1 MNATNLLLLAF
12 DNALAHPWESF
23 AGATMDL
30 GAAEAAWQHPAY
42 AHEPHDPGV
51 GKPGTVL
58 WFLHHLELCH
68 RHYTA
73 MLRQRR
79 QETGV
84 PATGAEPDTQ
94 PPGELPLSE
103 ILAALEAA
111 NAALRAEI
119 GMLTAD
125 TLDRPF
131 TPNKTTAEFV
141 LGTIRHISWHSGQIA
156 TIRRLHGQAH
166 PGS

>member
-23 AGATMDL
+23 AGATNDL

-42 AHEPHDPGV
+42 AQEPHDTGV

-58 WFLHHLELCH
+58 WFLNHLELCH

-73 MLRQRR
+73 MLRQKR
-79 QETGV
+79 QGQ
-84 PATGAEPDTQ
+84 ATGAEPDTQ
-94 PPGELPLSE
+94 PPGELPLAE
-103 ILAALEAA
+103 ILAALEMA
-111 NAALRAEI
+111 NTALRAEI
-119 GMLTAD
+119 AMLTAD

-156 TIRRLHGQAH
+156 TIRRLFKQK
-166 PGS
+166 